1 MFSAEWLLKRQAGY
15 LEADA
20 EGEWERDEDQQ
31 HGEGGEQPAAHAD
44 TRLLLVCVDISTVY
58 LQYIYSISTVY
69 LQYILVYL

>member
-1 MFSAEWLLKRQAGY
+1 MFSAEWLLKWQAGY